1 MKRLSAPVHALPAR
15 NDVAFLGAV
24 FDHLEASRLFAVVR
38 PDVATH
44 PVLTKAVEVDVPA
57 ASGAWFDR
65 PLALSHSDE
74 PAQIVFSSG
83 TEGLP
88 KAIVLSRRNL
98 DSTVERLNAA
108 MRVTPEIREY
118 VGVPVAYS
126 FGLGRV
132 RAVAAAGGRSYI
144 PAAFDPIELRHLL
157 AAGEVNAVS
166 VVPSLA
172 RVILRAADLFAPV
185 ADRVRWIEI
194 GSQFMTG
201 AEKSAMRDLF
211 PRARIVQ
218 HYGLTEASRSTF
230 LDISETD
237 PDALD
242 SVGAVDG
249 PVEVRIDATGRIC
262 LRGEHVAL
270 GRLDP
275 EGRLHP
281 LTDDE
286 GWFVT
291 QDAGAIEGGHLHY
304 RGRLDDQINLGGI
317 KLSAEGLE
325 RDIAAALPAL
335 EGRFAV
341 VGVPDPMRGHLPLV
355 AIERGTIEAPEVARP
370 VIVAALA
377 LRGVTAGDAFRLCE
391 VDALPRTGSGKIRRA
406 ALRRDMEA
414 EPTEAGT
421 PSTPSA
427 HAKPRTALEV
437 FRANFPGRT
446 VTDRT
451 RFVDLGGD
459 SLTYLAVAL
468 DLERILG
475 GLPENWQEVPAGAL
489 EAKAPSPFAS
499 LDTPTLIRALAI
511 CLVVI
516 GHFGLFDYGGT
527 GAFALFFVAGL
538 NFAMFT
544 IPAVERTG
552 DVGAIFTLLLRIVVL
567 TWLVGLA
574 IWAGTGYGDP
584 LAYTLLGNWIRPDI
598 AGDAWFIDAYVQG
611 LTLLSLPLFSA
622 RCRAALAARPF
633 LLTLGAAVA
642 AVGIMVASDRI
653 WDTDHLFRRLPHLL
667 MWMFLCGAAMHFA
680 RGLPA
685 RLGTA
690 GVFLL
695 GWIAFSGPEIRF
707 VVVAVL
713 AIALLPAV
721 SVPRVL
727 TPVLRHVANASL
739 MIYLTHFQIRGLLEK
754 ITGTLPPLVAV
765 VVAVTGG
772 TLLWLLYRPVDAWV
786 RRAIETVGRNVPVRR
801 LRRA

>member
-1 MKRLSAPVHALPAR
+1 MKRLSLSIHALPAR

-24 FDHLEASRLFAVVR
+24 FDHLEAGHLFAVVR
-38 PDVATH
+38 PDVAVH
-44 PVLTKAVEVDVPA
+44 PVLTGATHVEIPA
-57 ASGAWFDR
+57 ANGAWFDR
-65 PLALSHSDE
+65 PLALSHSDD

-108 MRVTPEIREY
+108 MRVTSEIREY

-144 PAAFDPIELRHLL
+144 PAAFDPTELRRLL
-157 AAGEVNAVS
+157 AEGEVNALS

-172 RVILRAADLFAPV
+172 RVILRAADLFAPM
-185 ADRVRWIEI
+185 AHRVRWIEI

-201 AEKSAMRDLF
+201 AEKAAMRDLF

-230 LDISETD
+230 LDISEAA
-237 PDALD
+237 PEALD
-242 SVGAVDG
+242 SVGAVEG

-262 LRGEHVAL
+262 LRGDHVAL

-275 EGRLHP
+275 DGHLHA
-281 LTDDE
+281 LADDD

-291 QDAGAIEGGHLHY
+291 QDAGAIEDGHLHY

-317 KLSAEGLE
+317 KVSAEGLE
-325 RDIAAALPAL
+325 RDIAASLPTL

-341 VGVPDPMRGHLPLV
+341 VGIPDPIRGHLPLV
-355 AIERGTIEAPEVARP
+355 AIERGAIEAPETARP
-370 VIVAALA
+370 AIVAALS
-377 LRGVTAGDAFRLCE
+377 LRGVTAGDAFRLRE

-406 ALRRDMEA
+406 ALRRDVEDEA
-414 EPTEAGT
+414 TAEV
-421 PSTPSA
+421 PSAPSA

-446 VTDRT
+446 MTDRT

-468 DLERILG
+468 DLERVLG

-489 EAKAPSPFAS
+489 EPKTPSPFAS

-527 GAFALFFVAGL
+527 GAFALFFIAGL

-552 DVGAIFTLLLRIVVL
+552 NVSAIFTLLLRIVVL

-574 IWAGTGYGDP
+574 IWIGTGYGDP
-584 LAYTLLGNWIRPDI
+584 LAYTLLGNWIGPDI

-622 RCRAALAARPF
+622 RCRAVLVARPF
-633 LLTLGAAVA
+633 LLTLGAAAA
-642 AVGIMVASDRI
+642 AVGIMVVSDRI
-653 WDTDHLFRRLPHLL
+653 WDTDYLFRRLPHLL
-667 MWMFLCGAAMHFA
+667 MWMFLCGAAMQFA

-685 RLGTA
+685 RLGAA

-695 GWIAFSGPEIRF
+695 GWLAFSGPEIRF

-721 SVPRVL
+721 TVPRVL

-739 MIYLTHFQIRGLLEK
+739 MIYLTHFQIRSLLEK
-754 ITGTLPPLVAV
+754 VAGSLPPLAAVA
-765 VVAVTGG
+765 AAIAGG
-772 TLLWLLYRPVDAWV
+772 TLLWLLYQPVDTRV
-786 RRAIETVGRNVPVRR
+786 RRMIEAAGRVVPAQRIRR
-801 LRRA
+801 V